1 MAARNLLQLFLFA
14 MVIICLVG
22 FSSAFNPVD
31 NYLINCGSS
40 SSTIIGLRN
49 FTADISHSWTLT
61 AHKSIMANTSLSLV
75 SSFDTPALY
84 QTARIFTGASSY
96 TFPIKHRGRHFV
108 RLYFFP
114 FIYQNINLT
123 RANFIVSTQDIILL
137 YGYPTQE
144 GATAVRKEYSVNITR
159 DQLIISFTP
168 LSNTSLAFVNA
179 IEVVSVPDNLIN
191 DTAQNVN
198 PPSEYQSLSE
208 QTFETVYRINMGG
221 PYVGP
226 ENDTLW
232 RAWVPDKKFILNEHL
247 AVFKSYSGRI
257 FYEGGATQ
265 EIAPDVIYST
275 ATELASSTNTSNA
288 RFNVTWQFDADA
300 GSTYF
305 LRLHFCDIVSKA
317 LFELY
322 FDIYINTYMAVSDV
336 DLSSINSNM
345 LAAACYMDFVV
356 AMTVRSSKLTVS
368 IGPSNLP
375 NVLPDGILNG
385 LEILKMRSNGD
396 VTVVSP
402 PSSNAN
408 VGVIVGA
415 VIGGALAV
423 VIIAACVICIM
434 IRRKKAGKK
443 QQSKTWSP
451 LSINGIM
458 SQSLGSGLSD
468 GTNAR
473 MALNA
478 NFGFRFSISAL
489 QEATNNFDESCVIG
503 VGGFGK
509 VYKGVLKD
517 DTEVAVKR
525 GNPKSQ
531 QGLNEFH
538 TEIELL
544 SRLRHRHL
552 VSLIGYCDERNEMI
566 LVYEYME
573 NGTLKNHLYGS
584 NLPALSWKQRLE
596 ICIGSARGL
605 HYLHTGQAKAII
617 HRDVKSANI
626 LLDKDLMA
634 KVADFGLSKAGPE
647 LDQTHVS
654 TAVKG
659 SFGYLDPEYY
669 RRQQL
674 TDKSDVYS
682 FGVVLL
688 EVLCARPVIDP
699 TLPREMVNLA
709 EWAIN
714 YQNRGELDQIVDS
727 RIAGT
732 IRPDSLRKFGE
743 TVEKC
748 LADCGVDRPGMG
760 DVLWNLEYVLQL
772 QEVDGGTEVNSIN
785 RISGLPLQMHNMSM
799 FESKSVHE
807 SGVSDSSDVS
817 MSKVFSQLFQSQGSV
832 FVLGTPLAKEM
843 ACPIPSVNYK

>member
-1 MAARNLLQLFLFA
+1 MAARNLQQLFLFA
-14 MVIICLVG
+14 MLIICLVW
-22 FSSAFNPVD
+22 FSNAFNPVD

-40 SSTIIGLRN
+40 SSTIIGSRN
-49 FTADISHSWTLT
+49 FSADISLSWTLT
-61 AHKSIMANTSLSLV
+61 APKSIMANTSSNSV

-84 QTARIFTGASSY
+84 QTARIFTRASSY
-96 TFPIKHRGRHFV
+96 TFPIKRQGRHFV

-123 RANFIVSTQDIILL
+123 SANFTVSTQDTVLL
-137 YGYPTQE
+137 YGYPTRE
-144 GATAVRKEYSVNITR
+144 GATAVRKEYSVNIAH
-159 DQLIISFTP
+159 DQLIISFAP

-179 IEVVSVPDNLIN
+179 IEVVSVPNNLIN
-191 DTAQNVN
+191 DTAQTVN
-198 PPSEYQSLSE
+198 SRSDYQGLSE
-208 QTFETVYRINMGG
+208 QAFETVYRINMGG

-232 RAWVPDKKFILNEHL
+232 RIWVPDKKFILNEHF
-247 AVFKSYSGRI
+247 AVFKSYSGSI
-257 FYEGGATQ
+257 FYEGGETR
-265 EIAPDVIYST
+265 EIAPDVIYNT
-275 ATELASSTNTSNA
+275 ATELAPTNTSNA
-288 RFNVTWQFDADA
+288 RFNVTWHFDADA

-305 LRLHFCDIVSKA
+305 IRLHFCDIVSKA

-336 DLSSINSNM
+336 DLSTINSNI
-345 LAAACYMDFVV
+345 LAAACYMDFV
-356 AMTVRSSKLTVS
+356 MTMTDSSSNLTVS
-368 IGPSNLP
+368 IGPSSLP
-375 NVLPDGILNG
+375 NFLPDGILNG
-385 LEILKMRSNGD
+385 LEILKMRKQWKL
-396 VTVVSP
+396 
-402 PSSNAN
+402 
-408 VGVIVGA
+408 
-415 VIGGALAV
+415 IGGALAL
-423 VIIAACVICIM
+423 VIVAACVVCIM

-443 QQSKTWSP
+443 QPSKTWSP

-478 NFGFRFSISAL
+478 NFGLRFSISAL

-517 DTEVAVKR
+517 DSEVAVKR

-709 EWAIN
+709 EWAIK
-714 YQNRGELDQIVDS
+714 YQKRGELDRIVDS

-748 LADCGVDRPGMG
+748 LADCGVDRPAVG

-785 RISGLPLQMHNMSM
+785 RISGLPTQMHHMSM
-799 FESKSVHE
+799 LESETVRE
-807 SGVSDSSDVS
+807 SGASDSSDVS
-817 MSKVFSQLFQSQGSV
+817 MSKVFSQLFQSQGR
-832 FVLGTPLAKEM
+832 
-843 ACPIPSVNYK
+843 

>member
-1 MAARNLLQLFLFA
+1 MAPRILLQLFLFGL
-14 MVIICLVG
+14 VIMCLG
-22 FSSAFNPVD
+22 LFSNAFNPAD
-31 NYLINCGSS
+31 NYLINCGSPS
-40 SSTIIGLRN
+40 ATTIGRRT
-49 FTADISHSWTLT
+49 FAADVPLSWTLT
-61 AHKSIMANTSLSLV
+61 SSKRIMANTTSNSV
-75 SSFDTPALY
+75 SSFSTPALY

-96 TFPIKHRGRHFV
+96 TFPIKQQGRHFV

-114 FIYQNINLT
+114 FIYQNFNLKI
-123 RANFIVSTQDIILL
+123 ANFTVSTQDTVLL
-137 YGYPTQE
+137 HGYPAQ
-144 GATAVRKEYSVNITR
+144 GGAATAVFREYSMNITHK
-159 DQLIISFTP
+159 QLILSFVP
-168 LSNTSLAFVNA
+168 LPNSSLAFVNA
-179 IEVVSVPDNLIN
+179 IEVVSVPDNLIS
-191 DTAQNVN
+191 DTAQTLN
-198 PPSEYQSLSE
+198 PPGTYQGLSE
-208 QTFETVYRINMGG
+208 QAFEMVYRINMGG
-221 PYVGP
+221 PYVSP
-226 ENDTLW
+226 DNDTLW
-232 RAWVPDKKFILNEHL
+232 RTWIPDENFLLDKTL
-247 AVFKSYSGRI
+247 AAFKSFSGTI
-257 FYEGGATQ
+257 NYEGGVTR

-275 ATELASSTNTSNA
+275 ATELSPALTNTSNA
-288 RFNVTWQFDADA
+288 RFNVTWQFDVDS
-300 GSTYF
+300 GSTYL
-305 LRLHFCDIVSKA
+305 LRLHFCDIVSDA

-322 FDIYINTYMAVSDV
+322 FDVYISAYMAKSDV
-336 DLSSINSNM
+336 DLSTISVNV
-345 LAAACYMDFVV
+345 LAAAYYMDFVV
-356 AMTVRSSKLTVS
+356 DMTDGSRKLNVS
-368 IGPSNLP
+368 IGPSSLP
-375 NVLPDGILNG
+375 NVLPAGILNG
-385 LEILKMRSNGD
+385 LEILKMTSNGT

-402 PSSNAN
+402 PNSKAN
-408 VGVIVGA
+408 VGVI
-415 VIGGALAV
+415 IGSVVGALAA
-423 VIIAACVICIM
+423 VILAACVACIM
-434 IRRKKAGKK
+434 IRRRKTGKK
-443 QQSKTWSP
+443 QESKTWTP

-468 GTNAR
+468 GNTVR
-473 MALNA
+473 MGLNA
-478 NFGFRFSISAL
+478 NFGYRFSISVL
-489 QEATNNFDESCVIG
+489 QEATNNFDEGCVIG

-517 DTEVAVKR
+517 ETIVAVKR

-538 TEIELL
+538 TEIDLL

-552 VSLIGYCDERNEMI
+552 VSLIGFCDERNEMI

-573 NGTLKNHLYGS
+573 KGTLKNHLYGS

-626 LLDKDLMA
+626 LLDENLMA

-674 TDKSDVYS
+674 TEKSDVYS

-709 EWAIN
+709 EWAIKF
-714 YQNRGELDQIVDS
+714 QKRGELDQIVDP
-727 RIAGT
+727 RITGT
-732 IRPDSLRKFGE
+732 IRSDSLRKFGE

-748 LADCGVDRPGMG
+748 LADCGVDRPAIG

-785 RISGLPLQMHNMSM
+785 RISELPSQIHNMSIL
-799 FESKSVHE
+799 ETETVDEHLPKKETVDE
-807 SGVSDSSDVS
+807 PGVNDHSNVS
-817 MSKVFSQLFQSQGSV
+817 MSKVFSQLFQSEGR
-832 FVLGTPLAKEM
+832 
-843 ACPIPSVNYK
+843 

>member
-1 MAARNLLQLFLFA
+1 MAARNLQQLFLFA
-14 MVIICLVG
+14 MVIICLVW
-22 FSSAFNPVD
+22 FSNAYNPVD

-40 SSTIIGLRN
+40 SSKIIGSRN
-49 FTADISHSWTLT
+49 FSADISLSWTLT
-61 AHKSIMANTSLSLV
+61 APKSIMANTSSNSV

-84 QTARIFTGASSY
+84 ETARIFTGASSY
-96 TFPIKHRGRHFV
+96 TFPIKRQGRHFV

-123 RANFIVSTQDIILL
+123 SANFTVSTQDIVLI

-144 GATAVRKEYSVNITR
+144 GATAVRKEYSVNIAH
-159 DQLIISFTP
+159 DQLIISFAP

-179 IEVVSVPDNLIN
+179 IEVVSVPSNLIN
-191 DTAQNVN
+191 DTATIVN
-198 PPSEYQSLSE
+198 PQSEYQGLSE
-208 QTFETVYRINMGG
+208 QAFETVYRINMGG

-232 RAWVPDKKFILNEHL
+232 RIWVPDKKFILNEHF
-247 AVFKSYSGRI
+247 AVPKSYSGSI
-257 FYEGGATQ
+257 FREGGETP
-265 EIAPDVIYST
+265 EIAPDVIYNT
-275 ATELASSTNTSNA
+275 ATELAPTNTSIA

-305 LRLHFCDIVSKA
+305 LRLHFCDIVSNA

-336 DLSSINSNM
+336 DLSTINSNM
-345 LAAACYMDFVV
+345 LAAACYMDFV
-356 AMTVRSSKLTVS
+356 MTMTDSSSNLTVS

-385 LEILKMRSNGD
+385 LEILKMRSNGN

-402 PSSNAN
+402 PSSKAD

-423 VIIAACVICIM
+423 VIVVACVVCIM

-443 QQSKTWSP
+443 QPSKTWSP

-596 ICIGSARGL
+596 VCIGSARGL
-605 HYLHTGQAKAII
+605 HYLHTGQAKAVI

-626 LLDKDLMA
+626 LLDKNLMA

-709 EWAIN
+709 EWAIK

-727 RIAGT
+727 RIART

-748 LADCGVDRPGMG
+748 LADCGVDRPAMG

-785 RISGLPLQMHNMSM
+785 RISGLPTQMHHMSM
-799 FESKSVHE
+799 FESETVHE
-807 SGVSDSSDVS
+807 SGTSDSSDVS
-817 MSKVFSQLFQSQGSV
+817 MSKVFSQLFQSQGR
-832 FVLGTPLAKEM
+832 
-843 ACPIPSVNYK
+843 